1 MTTIPA
7 PLSAPPPRASTP
19 AWAWVVA
26 LATAAAYAA
35 VGGLGLVLAEPPG
48 YASPLYP
55 AAGIALAATLTFG
68 RAALPGVLLGS
79 FFVNGALGAL
89 RGQAGPALL
98 VLPLVIGAGATMQAG
113 VGAALIRRFV
123 GLPASL
129 HAPRDI
135 VLAGG
140 LGGLV
145 ACTVSASVGIPALLF
160 NGAIGVDAAPAT
172 WLTWWAGDTLGVLI
186 AAPLALTLIGR
197 PREDWRPRRRTV
209 GLPMLV
215 ALALLAAAMV
225 QLDRLDRQR
234 LMATF
239 ERGADGLATEAHARL
254 SAPLYAL
261 QALHSAALAR
271 GDLDDIALRDA
282 ARWWLAQP
290 IPLQA
295 MGHSARVGLDALPAF
310 EAQAQAQ
317 GLAGYQVFDRDGGAA
332 RAADGEVVALRHVVP
347 ASGNAAA
354 LGVNALSVPEARAA
368 ILATRRSG
376 QPAATAGFRLT
387 QSAAQETGIVV
398 YQALYRG
405 EPDNEATRIAA
416 FSGVV
421 FVSLRAEAALAGLA
435 PADQTYL
442 RWCLVDPAAPAAH
455 RRLAGSADCDA
466 ADGAAD
472 TGFATRRALQ
482 LGDRSY
488 ELRVGAAVA
497 SVPGQQRETAWLLS
511 LAGLASAAMLGAL
524 LLTVTGHSRRT
535 ELAVQSATARLQQ
548 HATERAGAEQA
559 LLESEQR
566 LRSIFDHAPIGM
578 MFLDPGGRIIE
589 GNAQL
594 CQMTGCSN
602 GALRGRSVLE
612 IVHPDDVARV
622 ARQRRDLFAGMPDPV
637 LEPVRLRRAD
647 QRELRVRVSA
657 AALRNE
663 RGRVVRIVGVL
674 EDITEHLQL
683 QASEDALR
691 RAEAANRAKSDFL
704 SRMSHELRTP
714 LNAMIGFAQ
723 LLGMDHEPGLAP
735 HQTEWAQ
742 QIQRA
747 GWHLLEM
754 INDTLDL
761 ARMEA
766 GTVPLVL
773 EPLPLAPLVSA
784 CRALIE
790 APAAKLG
797 LTLEERLAAEA
808 PAVQGDAT
816 RVKQIL
822 TNLLSNA
829 VKYNR
834 RGGQVSIGSRRADGG
849 LVEITVA
856 DTGLGMTED
865 QMAALFQ
872 PYNRLGRENSGI
884 EGTGIGLVISRRLA
898 ELMGGTLKADS
909 RADAGSTFTLRLPAA
924 EAAGTPAADPGAA
937 RPAPYEQRL
946 VHYVEDNAINI
957 EVMRGVLAMREQI
970 VLECSALGLD
980 GVAGIRHRRPDL
992 ILLDMQLPDVS
1003 GLELLRHL
1011 KADDLLA
1018 SIPVIVVSADAS
1030 PKHMEQALTLGAAH
1044 YVTKPLDVT
1053 QFLKLVDGV
1062 LESVQS
1068 RL

>member
-1 MTTIPA
+1 MTTFPA
-7 PLSAPPPRASTP
+7 PLSAPPPRASTT

-55 AAGIALAATLTFG
+55 AAGIALAAALTFG
-68 RAALPGVLLGS
+68 RAALTGVLLGS
-79 FFVNGALGAL
+79 FFVNAALGML

-98 VLPLVIGAGATMQAG
+98 ALPLFLGAGAALQAG
-113 VGAALIRRFV
+113 LGAALIRRFV
-123 GLPASL
+123 GLPAPL
-129 HAPRDI
+129 DAPRAI

-145 ACTVSASVGIPALLF
+145 ACTVSASVGVPALLF
-160 NGAIGVDAAPAT
+160 NGILGVDTAPAT

-197 PREDWRPRRRTV
+197 PREDWRARWRTV

-239 ERGADGLATEAHARL
+239 ERGADRLAAEAQARL
-254 SAPLYAL
+254 SAPLHAL
-261 QALHSAALAR
+261 QALHSAALAS
-271 GDLDDIALRDA
+271 GELDAIALREA

-290 IPLQA
+290 VPMQA
-295 MGHSARVGLDALPAF
+295 MGFSARVGLDALPAF
-310 EAQAQAQ
+310 EARAQAQ
-317 GLAGYQVFDRDGGAA
+317 GQAGYQVFDRDGGAA
-332 RAADGEVVALRHVVP
+332 RATDGEVVALRHVVP
-347 ASGNAAA
+347 TEGNATA
-354 LGVNALSVPEARAA
+354 LGLNALSIPQARAA

-376 QPAATAGFRLT
+376 LPAATAGFRLT
-387 QSAAQETGIVV
+387 QTGPEEVGIAV
-398 YQALYRG
+398 YQALYDG
-405 EPDNEATRIAA
+405 DPDNEATRIAA

-421 FVSLRAEAALAGLA
+421 FVSLRTEAAMAGLA
-435 PADQTYL
+435 PADQTDL

-455 RRLAGSADCDA
+455 RRLAGAADCDA
-466 ADGAAD
+466 TDKATD
-472 TGFATRRALQ
+472 TDFTTRRALQ

-488 ELRVGAAVA
+488 ELRIAAAVA
-497 SVPGQQRETAWLLS
+497 SVPGQQRETTWLLS
-511 LAGLASAAMLGAL
+511 LAGLVSAAMLGAL

-535 ELAVQSATARLQQ
+535 ELAVQAATARLQQ
-548 HATERAGAEQA
+548 QEAERAGAEQA
-559 LLESEQR
+559 LRESEQR

-612 IVHPDDVARV
+612 IVHPDDMARV
-622 ARQRRDLFAGMPDPV
+622 VRQRRDLFAGMPNPV

-735 HQTEWAQ
+735 HQAEWTQ

-773 EPLPLAPLVSA
+773 EPLPLAPLVSS

-790 APAAKLG
+790 APAAELG
-797 LTLEERLAAEA
+797 LTLEERLAADA
-808 PAVQGDAT
+808 PAVRGDAT
-816 RVKQIL
+816 RVRQIL

-834 RGGQVSIGSRRADGG
+834 RNGQVSIGSHRAADG

-856 DTGLGMTED
+856 DTGLGMTEG

-898 ELMGGTLKADS
+898 ELMGGTLQASS

-924 EAAGTPAADPGAA
+924 EAAATPVADPGTA
-937 RPAPYEQRL
+937 RPTPYEQRL
-946 VHYVEDNAINI
+946 VHYVEDNAINV

-992 ILLDMQLPDVS
+992 ILLDMQLPDIS

-1011 KADDLLA
+1011 KGDDVLA
-1018 SIPVIVVSADAS
+1018 GIPVIVVSADAS
-1030 PKHMEQALTLGAAH
+1030 PQHMEQALTLGAAH

-1062 LESVQS
+1062 LESAHPH
-1068 RL
+1068 L

>member
-7 PLSAPPPRASTP
+7 PLSAPPPRASSP

-55 AAGIALAATLTFG
+55 AAGVALAAILAFG

-79 FFVNGALGAL
+79 FVVNAALGVL
-89 RGQAGPALL
+89 RGQAGLA
-98 VLPLVIGAGATMQAG
+98 LPLVIGAGAALQAG
-113 VGAALIRRFV
+113 LGAALIRRFV
-123 GLPASL
+123 GQPAPL
-129 HAPRDI
+129 DAPRDI

-145 ACTVSASVGIPALLF
+145 ASTVSASVGVPALLF
-160 NGAIGVDAAPAT
+160 DGAIGIDAAPAT
-172 WLTWWAGDTLGVLI
+172 WLTWWAGDSLGVLI
-186 AAPLALTLIGR
+186 GAPLALTLIGR
-197 PREDWRPRRRTV
+197 PREDWRGRWRTV
-209 GLPMLV
+209 GLPMLL
-215 ALALLAAAMV
+215 ALALLAAAV
-225 QLDRLDRQR
+225 VELDRLDRQR

-239 ERGADGLATEAHARL
+239 ERGADRLAAEAQARL
-254 SAPLYAL
+254 STPLHAL
-261 QALHSAALAR
+261 QALHGAALAS
-271 GDLDDIALRDA
+271 GELDDAALREA

-295 MGHSARVGLDALPAF
+295 MGYSAHVALDALPAF
-310 EAQAQAQ
+310 EARARAQ
-317 GLAGYQVFDRDGGAA
+317 GLEGFQVFDRDDGAA
-332 RAADGEVVALRHVVP
+332 RAIDGEVVALRHVAP
-347 ASGNAAA
+347 AGGNAAA
-354 LGVNALSVPEARAA
+354 LGVNALSIPQARAA

-387 QSAAQETGIVV
+387 QSTDEETGVVV

-405 EPDNEATRIAA
+405 EPDSEAARMAA

-421 FVSLRAEAALAGLA
+421 FVSLRTEAALAGLA

-442 RWCLVDPAAPAAH
+442 RWCLFDPAAPASH
-455 RRLAGSADCDA
+455 RHLAGDADCDA
-466 ADGAAD
+466 TDEVAD
-472 TGFATRRALQ
+472 TDFATRRALQ
-482 LGDRSY
+482 LGDRRY

-497 SVPGQQRETAWLLS
+497 GVPGQQRETAWLLS
-511 LAGLASAAMLGAL
+511 LAGLASAALLGAL
-524 LLTVTGHSRRT
+524 LLTITGHSRRT
-535 ELAVQSATARLQQ
+535 ELAVQAATARLQQ
-548 HATERAGAEQA
+548 HAAERAGAEQA
-559 LLESEQR
+559 LRDSEQR

-578 MFLDPGGRIIE
+578 MFLDPGGRLIE

-594 CQMTGCSN
+594 WRMTGCSH
-602 GALRGRSVLE
+602 GSLRGRSVLE

-622 ARQRRDLFAGMPDPV
+622 VRQRRDLFAGDPDPV

-647 QRELRVRVSA
+647 ERELRVRVSA

-735 HQTEWAQ
+735 HQTAWAQ

-754 INDTLDL
+754 IDDTLDL

-790 APAAKLG
+790 AHAAEHG
-797 LTLEERLAAEA
+797 LTLEERLAADA
-808 PAVQGDAT
+808 PAVHGDAT

-834 RGGQVSIGSRRADGG
+834 RGGRIDIGARRAAGG

-865 QMAALFQ
+865 QMDGLFQ

-898 ELMGGTLKADS
+898 ELMGGTLQASS

-924 EAAGTPAADPGAA
+924 EVAATPPADPDTAL
-937 RPAPYEQRL
+937 PAPYEQRL

-957 EVMRGVLAMREQI
+957 EVMRGVLALRGQI

-1011 KADDLLA
+1011 KGDDLLA
-1018 SIPVIVVSADAS
+1018 GIPVIVVSADAS
-1030 PKHMEQALTLGAAH
+1030 PPLMEQALTLGAAH

-1053 QFLKLVDGV
+1053 QFLKLVDGLLDGAPV
-1062 LESVQS
+1062 D
-1068 RL
+1068 RKM

>member
-1 MTTIPA
+1 M
-7 PLSAPPPRASTP
+7 
-19 AWAWVVA
+19 A

-55 AAGIALAATLTFG
+55 AAGIALAATLSFG

-79 FFVNGALGAL
+79 FFVNAALGAL
-89 RGQAGPALL
+89 SGQAGPALL
-98 VLPLVIGAGATMQAG
+98 ALPLVIGAGAALQAG
-113 VGAALIRRFV
+113 LGAALIRRFV
-123 GLPASL
+123 GLPAPLS
-129 HAPRDI
+129 APRDI

-145 ACTVSASVGIPALLF
+145 ACTVSASVGVPALLF
-160 NGAIGVDAAPAT
+160 SGAIGVDTAPAT

-197 PREDWRPRRRTV
+197 PREDWRGRWRTV

-234 LMATF
+234 LMTTF
-239 ERGADGLATEAHARL
+239 ERGADRLAAEAHARL
-254 SAPLYAL
+254 SAPLHAL
-261 QALHSAALAR
+261 QALHSAALAK
-271 GDLDDIALRDA
+271 GELDVIALREA

-290 IPLQA
+290 LPLQA
-295 MGHSARVGLDALPAF
+295 MGYSARVGLDALPAF
-310 EAQAQAQ
+310 EARAQAQ
-317 GLAGYQVFDRDGGAA
+317 GQAGYQVFDRDGGAA
-332 RAADGEVVALRHVVP
+332 RATDGEVVALRHVVP
-347 ASGNAAA
+347 ADGNAAA
-354 LGVNALSVPEARAA
+354 LGVNALSIPQARAA

-387 QSAAQETGIVV
+387 QTGPEEIGIVV
-398 YQALYRG
+398 YQALYHG
-405 EPDNEATRIAA
+405 DPDSEARRIAA

-421 FVSLRAEAALAGLA
+421 FVSLRTEAALAGLA

-442 RWCLVDPAAPAAH
+442 RWCLVDPAAPAAY
-455 RRLAGSADCDA
+455 RRLAGAADCDA
-466 ADGAAD
+466 TDKATD

-488 ELRVGAAVA
+488 ELRVAAAVA

-535 ELAVQSATARLQQ
+535 ELAVQAATARLQQ
-548 HATERAGAEQA
+548 HAAERAGAEQA
-559 LLESEQR
+559 LRESEQR

-622 ARQRRDLFAGMPDPV
+622 VRQRRDLFAGMPDPV

-735 HQTEWAQ
+735 HQAEWAQ

-773 EPLPLAPLVSA
+773 EPLPLAPLVSS

-790 APAAKLG
+790 AAAAELG
-797 LTLEERLAAEA
+797 LTLEERLATDA
-808 PAVQGDAT
+808 PAVRGDAT
-816 RVKQIL
+816 RVRQIL

-834 RGGQVSIGSRRADGG
+834 RGGQVSIGSRRAAGG

-865 QMAALFQ
+865 QVAALFQ

-898 ELMGGTLKADS
+898 ELMGGTLQASS

-924 EAAGTPAADPGAA
+924 EAAATPAADPGTAK
-937 RPAPYEQRL
+937 PAPYEQRL
-946 VHYVEDNAINI
+946 VHYVEDNAINV

-1011 KADDLLA
+1011 KGDDLLA
-1018 SIPVIVVSADAS
+1018 GIPVIVVSADAS
-1030 PKHMEQALTLGAAH
+1030 PQHMEQALTLGAAH
-1044 YVTKPLDVT
+1044 YVTKPLDVA

-1062 LESVQS
+1062 LESVHPH
-1068 RL
+1068 L